1 MHEVIKS
8 PWLWLIGFIGLIVPR
23 RLRADW
29 RQEWEAELL
38 WREQQLAEWDKLDG
52 RNKLALLWH
61 SAGAFADALWLQPK
75 RWEDEMIQDL
85 RYGVRM
91 LAKNPGF
98 TLAAVLCLALGIGAN
113 TAVFGVIN
121 AALLRP
127 LPSAA
132 EPDRL
137 VAVARSDE
145 SGTPLSYPSFVALR
159 EGNDVMTGMAAFTTA
174 ALSLGH
180 GDRSEVALGALVSGN
195 YFDVLG
201 IKPRLGRAFLP
212 EEDRTLG
219 AHPVVVLSHRFWQ
232 SRFNSDAGLVGQTII
247 LNGQRFTV
255 VGVAPA
261 GFDGTNM
268 PAKVALWLPMMMY
281 RQAMPSAPPNLL
293 DNARFTRFDAIGRL
307 KPGVTMA
314 QAQAAVATIQ
324 RQFEQANPS
333 PAGQGTDANPGRA
346 LKLVRLRGI
355 FGPLRA
361 LAALPSK
368 LLAGTVLAVLL
379 IACAN
384 VANLLLARAAVRRKE
399 IAVRLA
405 LGATRMRIVRQLL
418 IESLLLA
425 MVGAGA
431 GLVLAYWFNQLLMAF
446 RPPFPPPHT
455 FALDL
460 PLDGRALGFTLLL
473 AVMTGVVF
481 GLLPALQA
489 SKPNVVPALKN
500 EGGVEGGR
508 RWFNLRNGL
517 VVAQVALSLVL
528 LVGAG
533 LFIRSLQRAHSFEL
547 GFKPD
552 AVLAVSFDLGLQGYN
567 EARGKEFLQRLNE
580 RLERLPGVQTVS
592 LTDFLPLGFMG
603 RSTPVTPQGR
613 DLPPE
618 ERPDAGNFAVGLRY
632 FATLGTP
639 LLRGRDFTAQ
649 DTAGAPAVAIIS
661 EGLARRLWPDL
672 KDVGE
677 ALGKRVHLGG
687 PDDPL
692 SEIVG
697 IAKDTKNSQFRPL
710 DGPAP
715 PTLYRPF
722 AQNYS
727 PRASLVVRTSGD
739 PRALIPAVRREV
751 VALDEHLP
759 PHELQPLT
767 ENIALALWSARTGA
781 AILSIFGM
789 LGLALA
795 AIGMYGVMSYAVAR
809 RTREIGVRMALGAQR
824 RDVLR
829 LVVGHGLALTLA
841 GAGLGLAVAV
851 AVTRLLANQ
860 LYRVSATDPVTFAGV
875 TLGLICVALVACYLP
890 ARRATKVDPLKALRH
905 E

>member
-1 MHEVIKS
+1 
-8 PWLWLIGFIGLIVPR
+8 
-23 RLRADW
+23 
-29 RQEWEAELL
+29 
-38 WREQQLAEWDKLDG
+38 
-52 RNKLALLWH
+52 
-61 SAGAFADALWLQPK
+61 
-75 RWEDEMIQDL
+75 
-85 RYGVRM
+85 
-91 LAKNPGF
+91 
-98 TLAAVLCLALGIGAN
+98 
-113 TAVFGVIN
+113 
-121 AALLRP
+121 
-127 LPSAA
+127 
-132 EPDRL
+132 
-137 VAVARSDE
+137 
-145 SGTPLSYPSFVALR
+145 
-159 EGNDVMTGMAAFTTA
+159 
-174 ALSLGH
+174 
-180 GDRSEVALGALVSGN
+180 
-195 YFDVLG
+195 
-201 IKPRLGRAFLP
+201 
-212 EEDRTLG
+212 
-219 AHPVVVLSHRFWQ
+219 
-232 SRFNSDAGLVGQTII
+232 
-247 LNGQRFTV
+247 
-255 VGVAPA
+255 
-261 GFDGTNM
+261 
-268 PAKVALWLPMMMY
+268 
-281 RQAMPSAPPNLL
+281 
-293 DNARFTRFDAIGRL
+293 
-307 KPGVTMA
+307 
-314 QAQAAVATIQ
+314 
-324 RQFEQANPS
+324 
-333 PAGQGTDANPGRA
+333 
-346 LKLVRLRGI
+346 
-355 FGPLRA
+355 
-361 LAALPSK
+361 
-368 LLAGTVLAVLL
+368 
-379 IACAN
+379 
-384 VANLLLARAAVRRKE
+384 
-399 IAVRLA
+399 
-405 LGATRMRIVRQLL
+405 
-418 IESLLLA
+418 
-425 MVGAGA
+425 
-431 GLVLAYWFNQLLMAF
+431 
-446 RPPFPPPHT
+446 
-455 FALDL
+455 
-460 PLDGRALGFTLLL
+460 
-473 AVMTGVVF
+473 
-481 GLLPALQA
+481 
-489 SKPNVVPALKN
+489 
-500 EGGVEGGR
+500 VEGGR